1 MSTTRIRLAAVVTAA
16 TLGIAVVATG
26 TSVSGSATV
35 RPAAAPVGT
44 GCADIPS
51 EGEASIAGM
60 ADDRAAT
67 AAANNPDLSMFVSA
81 VDAAGLT
88 AALDGEGPFTL
99 FVPNNAAFEK
109 IPQNVIDSILAD
121 SDLLNSII
129 TYHVVSGEAV
139 APADLVAGGSIETAN
154 GGQLQITQEGDTISI
169 NGGEATVVCG
179 GIPVANGFI
188 YIVDTVL
195 QPPSSDLAADG
206 STSVASSLLLAPDIT
221 AVATPGEGPQ
231 GPLCASLP
239 TDGEGSIAGM
249 ADDPAATAAANN
261 PELSTL
267 TTAIEAAALVDTL
280 NGEGPFTIFAPS
292 NEAFAAFSQ
301 ADIDAMLADTEQL
314 TSILGYH
321 VVEGESLSAAD
332 LAAAGTATT
341 LQGSDLTFTVQ
352 PDGTLSINDG
362 AANVACSNIVVGNGT
377 VHIIDQVLIP
387 PPA

>member
-1 MSTTRIRLAAVVTAA
+1 V
-16 TLGIAVVATG
+16 LGIAAVAAG
-26 TSVSGSATV
+26 TSASAGAGAA
-35 RPAAAPVGT
+35 RPAVAPIGA
-44 GCADIPS
+44 GCADIPG

-67 AAANNPDLSMFVSA
+67 AAANNPDLSMFVAA

-88 AALDGEGPFTL
+88 AALDGEGPFTV
-99 FVPNNAAFEK
+99 FAPNNAAFEK

-121 SDLLNSII
+121 ADLLNSILL
-129 TYHVVSGEAV
+129 YHVVSGDALD
-139 APADLVAGGSIETAN
+139 ADALLAAGSVETAGGALLEFAPMA
-154 GGQLQITQEGDTISI
+154 DAATISI
-169 NGGEATVVCG
+169 NGGESMVVCG

-195 QPPSSDLAADG
+195 QPPSSDVGADG
-206 STSVASSLLLAPDIT
+206 STSGPSSSGPDVT

-231 GPLCASLP
+231 GPLCATLP
-239 TDGEGSIAGM
+239 ADGEGSIEGM

-267 TTAIEAAALVDTL
+267 TAAIEAAGLVDTL

-292 NEAFAAFSQ
+292 NEAFAAIPQ
-301 ADIDAMLADTEQL
+301 ADLDAVLADTEQL
-314 TSILGYH
+314 TGILSFH
-321 VVEGESLSAAD
+321 VIEGESLSAAD

-341 LQGSDLTFTVQ
+341 VQGSDLTFTVE

-377 VHIIDQVLIP
+377 VHIIDQVLVP
-387 PPA
+387 PPT

>member
-1 MSTTRIRLAAVVTAA
+1 MRTSRTRFTAIVAVAALGTAVA
-16 TLGIAVVATG
+16 ASVATASEG
-26 TSVSGSATV
+26 VFST
-35 RPAAAPVGT
+35 RPAATPVGA

-60 ADDRAAT
+60 ADDRVGT
-67 AAANNPDLSMFVSA
+67 AAANNPDLSMFVGA
-81 VDAAGLT
+81 VDEAGLA
-88 AALDGEGPFTL
+88 AALDLEGPFAV

-121 SDLLNSII
+121 ADLLNSIL
-129 TYHVVSGEAV
+129 TYHLVSGAAL
-139 APADLVAGGSIETAN
+139 APPGLVAAGSIETAN
-154 GGQLQITQEGDTISI
+154 GAVLEVTQEGDAISI

-179 GIPVANGFI
+179 GIPVANGYV
-188 YIVDTVL
+188 YIIDSVL
-195 QPPSSDLAADG
+195 QPPSSDVGADG
-206 STSVASSLLLAPDIT
+206 STSSPSSSGPDVT

-239 TDGEGSIAGM
+239 TEGEGSLAGM
-249 ADDPAATAAANN
+249 ADDPAATAATNN

-267 TTAIEAAALVDTL
+267 VAAIEAAGLGDTL

-292 NEAFAAFSQ
+292 NEAFAAIPQ
-301 ADIDAMLADTEQL
+301 ADLDAVLADTAQL
-314 TSILGYH
+314 TSILSYH

-341 LQGSDLTFTVQ
+341 VQGGDLTFAVE

-377 VHIIDQVLIP
+377 VHIIDQVLV
-387 PPA
+387 PPAG